1 MVSGRR
7 LERDWDAAFNSRGG
21 DTEPGNSI
29 SFLAKDSSVRK

>member
-7 LERDWDAAFNSRGG
+7 LERDRDAAFNSRGG